1 MGELKKFIVVTE
13 EIITCATNVKQETRD
28 QDIAKINELLD
39 QREDI
44 LAKIIPP
51 FSKDELNLCEQLP
64 SMNKRLEDAMTAL
77 QAMIQKD
84 LLFEQ
89 DEYGDYSVGDSSNA
103 TVYVPTEND
112 TLKIM
117 EFDE

>member
-39 QREDI
+39 QLEDI

-64 SMNKRLEDAMTAL
+64 AMNKRLEDAMTAL

-84 LLFEQ
+84 LQE
-89 DEYGDYSVGDSSNA
+89 VGTKKSTFMKYVNPYEA
-103 TVYVPTEND
+103 TQTHDGAFYD
-112 TLKIM
+112 KRK
-117 EFDE
+117 

>member
-1 MGELKKFIVVTE
+1 MGVYAIDT
-13 EIITCATNVKQETRD
+13 
-28 QDIAKINELLD
+28 
-39 QREDI
+39 
-44 LAKIIPP
+44 
-51 FSKDELNLCEQLP
+51 
-64 SMNKRLEDAMTAL
+64 
-77 QAMIQKD
+77 MIQKD

>member
-84 LLFEQ
+84 LQE
-89 DEYGDYSVGDSSNA
+89 VGTKKSTFMKYVNQYEA
-103 TVYVPTEND
+103 TQTHDGAFYD
-112 TLKIM
+112 KRK
-117 EFDE
+117 